1 VYIKIGILVVE
12 GHTLSFVRMQV
23 VIRAMLAIC
32 RSAYWVANAVP

>member
-1 VYIKIGILVVE
+1 MKMVIPIVE

-32 RSAYWVANAVP
+32 RSAYWVTNAVP